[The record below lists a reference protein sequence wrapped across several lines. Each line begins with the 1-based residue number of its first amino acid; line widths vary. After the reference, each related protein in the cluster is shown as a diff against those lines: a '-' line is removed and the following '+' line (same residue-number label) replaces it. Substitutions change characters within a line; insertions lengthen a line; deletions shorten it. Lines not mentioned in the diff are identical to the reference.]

1 MRNVGFITSSVGH
14 VVLLGWGLISLP
26 APETHDVTQLEILPV
41 ELVTIADVTDVK
53 KGEATAKPEGAPKQA
68 TRKAPEPEKEKPK
81 PEPKVK
87 PEPEKAP
94 PPKPKAEPAPKVEPE
109 PVPKV
114 EPDPKPVVEKKAEV
128 PKDPVP
134 KAITALPKIK
144 PPPPKRK
151 KPVKKPSKPKRSF
164 DADAL
169 KALANKAET
178 AAPNNAGERD
188 QRASFGSRHGNQA
201 AAMTQSELDALRA
214 QVAQCWSPPVGAADA
229 SQLRVRLEFGLDRQG
244 NLISGPEVLEFPAN
258 QFGIAAAES
267 ASRAVRRCAPYSLP
281 AEKYDT
287 WRQVR
292 IVFDPQ
298 DMF

>member
-1 MRNVGFITSSVGH
+1 
-14 VVLLGWGLISLP
+14 
-26 APETHDVTQLEILPV
+26 
-41 ELVTIADVTDVK
+41 
-53 KGEATAKPEGAPKQA
+53 
-68 TRKAPEPEKEKPK
+68 
-81 PEPKVK
+81 
-87 PEPEKAP
+87 
-94 PPKPKAEPAPKVEPE
+94 
-109 PVPKV
+109 
-114 EPDPKPVVEKKAEV
+114 
-128 PKDPVP
+128 
-134 KAITALPKIK
+134 
-144 PPPPKRK
+144 
-151 KPVKKPSKPKRSF
+151 
-164 DADAL
+164 
-169 KALANKAET
+169 
-178 AAPNNAGERD
+178 
-188 QRASFGSRHGNQA
+188 
-201 AAMTQSELDALRA
+201 MTQSELDALRA